1 MERKKYI
8 LITVLFGLLISCA
21 PKQTEKVPQVSV
33 NEILKTTTSWD
44 GDQIVYPEGD
54 PEITGVIMEAQEGF
68 DTGFH
73 CHPMPNVAYI
83 LEGEVEVELLN
94 GTKKLF
100 KKGDSFEEVIDTW
113 HRGKVVKGPFNILV
127 YYAGVVDLPIFI
139 KPKTDD
145 LENEECVE

>member
-1 MERKKYI
+1 MGSKKYI
-8 LITVLFGLLISCA
+8 FITVILCFLISCA
-21 PKQTEKVPQVSV
+21 PKQTENVNQFSV
-33 NEILKTTTSWD
+33 KEILKTTTSWD
-44 GDQIVYPEGD
+44 GNQIVYPAGD
-54 PEITGVIMEAQEGF
+54 PEITGIIMEAHEGF

-100 KKGDSFEEVIDTW
+100 KKGESFEEVINTW
-113 HRGKVVKGPFNILV
+113 HKGKVVKGPFKILV
-127 YYAGVVDLPIFI
+127 YYAGVVDMPILI

-145 LENEECVE
+145 LENEECVK